1 MSKLYKLMRPT
12 VAALMIVF
20 MGGLTG
26 SCLENKIYDHYF
38 PTDIDGWDKSHE
50 LTFEIP
56 PIEKSGVYEEQI
68 GVRYNKLYPFMTLSI
83 IIEQTVYPDAKVL
96 IDTLNC
102 EMMNKR
108 GGLIGKGLNLSQIQV
123 PLRQLYI
130 QQGDSI
136 HFRIR
141 HNMRRDILPGISDL
155 GLMITLQK

>member
-1 MSKLYKLMRPT
+1 MSKLNQFMRPSI
-12 VAALMIVF
+12 AALMTIV
-20 MGGLTG
+20 MGGLMV
-26 SCLENKIYDHYF
+26 SCLDDKIYDHYF

-50 LTFEIP
+50 LTFDIP
-56 PIEKSGVYEEQI
+56 PIEKSGVYKEQI
-68 GVRYNKLYPFMTLSI
+68 GVRYSKLYPFMTLNI
-83 IIEQTVYPDAKVL
+83 IVEQTVYPDAKVW

-108 GGLIGKGLNLSQIQV
+108 GGLLGKGLNLSQIQV
-123 PLRQLYI
+123 PLRQIHI

-155 GLMITLQK
+155 GLTITLQK